1 MTGVDFFCT
10 FPHYL
15 TLNFFAMNDKYADI
29 PLVQNQDK
37 RRFEME
43 VENHI
48 AFIEYI
54 INKDNIMYL
63 THTEVPKALEG
74 KGVGGSM
81 VEKALNFVKDNGY
94 TLAPL
99 CPFVAA
105 YLKRHP
111 EWQSILAK
119 GYNVG

>member
-1 MTGVDFFCT
+1 MS
-10 FPHYL
+10 
-15 TLNFFAMNDKYADI
+15 DKYADI

-119 GYNVG
+119 GYNVGN